1 MTTKNYQCALV
12 GMHFRPPARQVLERL
27 RLGTRLELRREPDNA
42 YDPWAVEVWVS
53 PAEIE
58 LDEGPFPL
66 DLSFAVV
73 LAGAGCDLEE
83 LLAQEAIQLG
93 FLGASPKLIEA
104 GQVANRVV
112 AEEMDSGEVVE
123 AKLTVSLSGKPS
135 VLCKVER

>member
-58 LDEGPFPL
+58 LDEGFEE
-66 DLSFAVV
+66 A